1 MVITDS
7 REEVEKKSPGNT
19 VYWFVL
25 PLPPNMNQFREILQ
39 YILFLEEE
47 QGPTPRLVE
56 WL

>member
-7 REEVEKKSPGNT
+7 REEIEKKSPGNS

-25 PLPPNMNQFREILQ
+25 PLPPHMNQFREILQ
-39 YILFLEEE
+39 YILFLEEG
-47 QGPTPRLVE
+47 QGPTPMLVE

>member
-7 REEVEKKSPGNT
+7 REEMEKKSPGNS

-25 PLPPNMNQFREILQ
+25 PLPPHVNQFRETLQ
-39 YILFLEEE
+39 YILFLEEG
-47 QGPTPRLVE
+47 QGPAPVLIE